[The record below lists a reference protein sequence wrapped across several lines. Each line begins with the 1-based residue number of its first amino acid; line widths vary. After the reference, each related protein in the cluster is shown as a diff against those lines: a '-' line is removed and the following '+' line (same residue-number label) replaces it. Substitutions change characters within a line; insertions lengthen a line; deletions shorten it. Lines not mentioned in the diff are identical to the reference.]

1 MGKFADFGYL
11 VYIISNM
18 EFIELQAEKRELIG
32 KSQNSLR
39 KQGFLPS
46 VIYGHD
52 VEAMP
57 IQIKYSDFE
66 KVFKLAGES
75 TLINLKITSPAG
87 EKKEPAL
94 IKDIQ
99 RDPVS
104 EKIIH
109 ADFYKV
115 NLKEKIKAKIP
126 LVLVGESEA
135 VKAGGVLVKT
145 VNEVE
150 VEALPQD
157 LPHELQINISSL
169 QSFGDHIL
177 VKDILVSEKVKI
189 EADLEDIVA
198 LVQEPRQEAVE
209 EAVVP
214 SVEDVEVI
222 KKPSIEGEEG
232 VGEKVIEKT
241 EEQK

>member
-1 MGKFADFGYL
+1 
-11 VYIISNM
+11 M
-18 EFIELQAEKRELIG
+18 ESIELEAQKRELVG

-39 KQGFLPS
+39 KEGFLPS
-46 VIYGHD
+46 VIYGHNF
-52 VEAMP
+52 ESLP

-66 KVFKLAGES
+66 KVFKKAGES

-87 EKKEPAL
+87 EKEEPAV

-99 RDPVS
+99 KDPVS
-104 EKIIH
+104 DKVIH

-126 LVLVGESEA
+126 LVLIGESEA
-135 VKAGGVLVKT
+135 VRAGGVLVKT
-145 VNEVE
+145 VNELE

-157 LPHELQINISSL
+157 LPHELHIDISSL
-169 QSFGDHIL
+169 KNFEDHIL
-177 VKDILVSEKVKI
+177 VKDISLSDKVKI
-189 EADLEDIVA
+189 EADSEDIVA
-198 LVQEPRQEAVE
+198 LVQEPRQEIVE
-209 EAVVP
+209 EAAAP

-222 KKPSIEGEEG
+222 KKVPSEGEEG
-232 VGEKVIEKT
+232 AEEKVIEKIT